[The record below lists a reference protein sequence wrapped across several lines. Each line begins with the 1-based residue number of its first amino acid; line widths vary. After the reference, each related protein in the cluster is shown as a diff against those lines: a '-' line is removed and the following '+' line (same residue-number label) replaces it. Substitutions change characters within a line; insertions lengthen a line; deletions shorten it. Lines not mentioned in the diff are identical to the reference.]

1 MTKFFSWHW
10 DIAGFGASLLCA
22 IHCML
27 MPLVLAL
34 GMFAG
39 AHWLMN
45 PITDWIFIGTS
56 AVIASWSLLQSYFR
70 KHRNL
75 RPLWI
80 SGMGFLGLIAAQ
92 KLSVSHSH
100 WLMAAGGGFVAY
112 AHFHNWQLAHRP
124 QTRQTASQWRL
135 LTGRIVALIW
145 VLGILLGLRS
155 LYIQKRTPPNREDL
169 LQIVWRMQ

>member
-92 KLSVSHSH
+92 NFLFPIPIGS
-100 WLMAAGGGFVAY
+100 
-112 AHFHNWQLAHRP
+112 WQLE
-124 QTRQTASQWRL
+124 
-135 LTGRIVALIW
+135 G
-145 VLGILLGLRS
+145 
-155 LYIQKRTPPNREDL
+155 DL
-169 LQIVWRMQ
+169 LLMRISTTGS